1 MFYDMQNEE
10 LINVNGGHYPP
21 SERDAVS
28 TPQTEKEGRRLY
40 NTIIWSAAGG
50 FGGAPAALAAGA
62 AAYLTY
68 GI

>member
-1 MFYDMQNEE
+1 MFNEMKNDD
-10 LINVNGGHYPP
+10 LMIVNGGHYPP

-28 TPQTEKEGRRLY
+28 TPETEKEGRRLY
-40 NTIIWSAAGG
+40 NTIIWAAAGS
-50 FGGAPAALAAGA
+50 FGGAPAAIAAGA